1 VKRRTRIILTAFVL
15 VAAMAFSSALTMFL
29 QFNLGNRELLTTD
42 EIERLKAFEERYS
55 KVDQLRSFIEK
66 NYYLPTDDINFEEGL
81 IDGLFGALDDPY
93 STYMNLDEYKA
104 YNEQQ
109 QGSFGGI
116 GISVEPGKDNI
127 ITVVSP
133 IEDTPAERAGILTG
147 DKILLVNGIEVSG
160 ERFEQAV
167 RMMRGEP
174 GTDVILTLF
183 RENVGQFEVP
193 ITRAIITVKSVKSR
207 ILENT
212 DGIGYIRI
220 TTFDDKV
227 YEEFVSQYLQLVNQG
242 AKSLVIDLRN
252 NPGGSLN
259 QCVAIADYI
268 LGEQMIVYTKDN
280 QGKQENYRSDRK
292 KIDLP
297 LAVLVNG
304 GSASA
309 SEIVTGAIK
318 DGKAGTIIGT
328 TTFGKGLVQTV
339 RPLRDGDGLKLTIA
353 QYFTPNGDYI
363 HGVGITPDIIVEQ
376 TSPIDPQ
383 DDTTDEQ
390 LQMAISVL
398 Q

>member
-1 VKRRTRIILTAFVL
+1 
-15 VAAMAFSSALTMFL
+15 
-29 QFNLGNRELLTTD
+29 
-42 EIERLKAFEERYS
+42 
-55 KVDQLRSFIEK
+55 
-66 NYYLPTDDINFEEGL
+66 
-81 IDGLFGALDDPY
+81 
-93 STYMNLDEYKA
+93 
-104 YNEQQ
+104 
-109 QGSFGGI
+109 
-116 GISVEPGKDNI
+116 
-127 ITVVSP
+127 
-133 IEDTPAERAGILTG
+133 
-147 DKILLVNGIEVSG
+147 VNGIEVSG

-174 GTDVILTLF
+174 GTDVVLTLF

-207 ILENT
+207 MLENT